1 MGWGGG
7 GGGAGLGCGGG
18 GGLVGSASQRE
29 ERLENPGLG
38 KQGDAEVGF

>member
-7 GGGAGLGCGGG
+7 GGGGG

-38 KQGDAEVGF
+38 RQGDAEVGF